1 MEITGKT
8 ESSADKLSLKWCCVY
23 SLPNH
28 GAPHLFF
35 CLLSFHSFSIFSF
48 LSPLFFS
55 SLSSESP
62 LTLISPA

>member
-8 ESSADKLSLKWCCVY
+8 ESSADKLSLKWCCVC

-28 GAPHLFF
+28 GASHLF
-35 CLLSFHSFSIFSF
+35 CLLSFHSFSLFSF

-55 SLSSESP
+55 SPLSSESP